1 MEPAQSSRSLVA
13 SCFQMG
19 KRWENHGKMGKLLG
33 TSTMCSMCSVFY
45 LLLFLCAGKVTLLPT
60 NAPLF
65 LPRYVPPRQL
75 SWSRTRSTMVMA
87 GISLYIY
94 SSWLYK
100 PTYNLGGASPCS
112 WLVGWFF
119 FFHWLVNRGFIPIE
133 QPGGEVP
140 PMFSALKATVIG
152 STGS

>member
-1 MEPAQSSRSLVA
+1 MLLKWSPLSPQDHLLLRV
-13 SCFQMG
+13 F
-19 KRWENHGKMGKLLG
+19 RWEKGGKIMGKLLG

-87 GISLYIY
+87 SISLYIY
-94 SSWLYK
+94 HNLQFVAFFQ

-112 WLVGWFF
+112 WLVGCSFSIG
-119 FFHWLVNRGFIPIE
+119 WLTEGSFPLNRAARCLPCSR
-133 QPGGEVP
+133 P
-140 PMFSALKATVIG
+140 
-152 STGS
+152 